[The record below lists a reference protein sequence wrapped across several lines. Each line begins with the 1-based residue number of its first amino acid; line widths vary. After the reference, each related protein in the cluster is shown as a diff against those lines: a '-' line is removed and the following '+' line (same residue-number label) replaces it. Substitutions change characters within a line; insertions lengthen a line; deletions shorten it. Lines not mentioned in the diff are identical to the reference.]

1 VGEPVKTGQK
11 RGEIDSKLNTD
22 TVALLAPS
30 EEKIRHR
37 AYEIYLERAVPGGE
51 LDDWLRAERE
61 LKKIVSY
68 NRSRRR
74 GWKRPRRGLGRGVTS
89 AQQGSCCNA
98 IVSQQNLKPPRSADK
113 SWSHSGTRIQ
123 GLRL

>member
-1 VGEPVKTGQK
+1 VGELVKTGQT

-37 AYEIYLERAVPGGE
+37 AYEIYRERGAVPGGE
-51 LDDWLRAERE
+51 LDDWLWAERE

-74 GWKRPRRGLGRGVTS
+74 VSSVTES
-89 AQQGSCCNA
+89 
-98 IVSQQNLKPPRSADK
+98 
-113 SWSHSGTRIQ
+113 
-123 GLRL
+123 